1 MYIIPRSAEG
11 ATVAPG
17 DVDAVKQDG
26 NDLRAGD
33 GAVTKKHVE
42 DLAEVKTADTTAFRA
57 ILQNDRKKII
67 KAVMSSAIVAAPGP
81 DTGEMLVAY
90 PQTTA
95 HSIEVAPEQMTMQMR
110 AYLGAKV
117 RAPSP
122 PQPALLHAHACAGLQ
137 RCQLHPHSSRPLR
150 DGPHDD

>member
-1 MYIIPRSAEG
+1 M
-11 ATVAPG
+11 TF
-17 DVDAVKQDG
+17 DAVEALAR
-26 NDLRAGD
+26 NTRAG
-33 GAVTKKHVE
+33 TK
-42 DLAEVKTADTTAFRA
+42 AFQTL
-57 ILQNDRKKII
+57 LQNDRKKIV

-122 PQPALLHAHACAGLQ
+122 PQPALSHAHACAGLQ
-137 RCQLHPHSSRPLR
+137 RCQLHPHSSRALR